1 MQSIKPQEIFSSPK
15 IVIFKKIIDKKI
27 ANEIIKEF
35 STKINPSLVT
45 DCNEI
50 KRSEFRTS
58 SSAIIKKESK
68 KLFYLRE
75 KTCSLLGWNIKE
87 SERFQFIAYNKGQE
101 YVPHFDAFDLEQIR
115 SSQSKVTTQRM
126 VTNIIYLNENFS
138 GGETFFPKLNLSI
151 KAELGMMLSF
161 ENCISNTDF
170 LNPFTIHQSNPIKQ
184 GKKYVLVS
192 WLVKELSNT

>member
-15 IVIFKKIIDKKI
+15 ILIFKKIINKKI

-35 STKINPSLVT
+35 STKLTPSLTT
-45 DCNEI
+45 DGNKI

-58 SSAIIKKESK
+58 SSTIIKKESK
-68 KLFYLRE
+68 KLFNLRE
-75 KTCSLLGWNIKE
+75 KTCSLLDWNIKE
-87 SERFQFIAYNKGQE
+87 SERFQFIEYDEGQE
-101 YVPHFDAFDLEQIR
+101 YVPHYDAFDFEQIK

-126 VTNIIYLNENFS
+126 ITNLIYLNENFS
-138 GGETFFPKLNLSI
+138 GGETLFPKLNISI

-161 ENCISNTDF
+161 ENCINNTDF
-170 LNPFTIHQSNPIKQ
+170 LNPFTIHQSSPIKQ

-192 WLVKELSNT
+192 WLVRELSDT